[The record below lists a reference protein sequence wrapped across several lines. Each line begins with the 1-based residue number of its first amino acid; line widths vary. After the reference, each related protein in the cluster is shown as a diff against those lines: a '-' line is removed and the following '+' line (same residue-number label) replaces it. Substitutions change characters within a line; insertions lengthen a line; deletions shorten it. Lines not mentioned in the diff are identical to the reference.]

1 MKLQLE
7 KKREERE
14 KEAEDQKRLDN
25 LWNQKIQNL
34 GRKQTNQRNDIL
46 DQNKKHQDFLKQQM
60 EVL

>member
-34 GRKQTNQRNDIL
+34 GRK
-46 DQNKKHQDFLKQQM
+46 
-60 EVL
+60 